1 MKLPIVN
8 FHLLQNWKHQS
19 IEIVLVMQLV
29 SIEFIIAL
37 FCDKVFVF
45 AFNNLTGIIESI
57 FSLYS
62 VIRLRLTSKRWHFL

>member
-19 IEIVLVMQLV
+19 TEIVLVMQLV
-29 SIEFIIAL
+29 SIEFITAL

-45 AFNNLTGIIESI
+45 AFINLTGIMES
-57 FSLYS
+57 
-62 VIRLRLTSKRWHFL
+62 FLVFF